1 MTQLGEGWRC
11 EASLECKHPVSRE
24 EGGLVPPAHSPSRND
39 NKQIKIMSRACVC
52 YICVQAPIPFIID
65 NKFVNFCNMHSSTY
79 YKQYR
84 ETGRGGK
91 CLL

>member
-39 NKQIKIMSRACVC
+39 NKQIKIMSVPVC
-52 YICVQAPIPFIID
+52 ATFVFMLLYIP
-65 NKFVNFCNMHSSTY
+65 
-79 YKQYR
+79 
-84 ETGRGGK
+84 
-91 CLL
+91 